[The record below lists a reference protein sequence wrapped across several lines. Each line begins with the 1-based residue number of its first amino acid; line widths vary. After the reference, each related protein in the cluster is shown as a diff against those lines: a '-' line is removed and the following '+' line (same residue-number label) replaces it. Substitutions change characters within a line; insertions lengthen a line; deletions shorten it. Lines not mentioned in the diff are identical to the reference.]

1 MMIHLINKISSLL
14 HGWCEIALLRENHNN
29 TIVHVVTQRTKKC
42 LQNFNVKR
50 SLTVIVFDEAG
61 LETFQFIARDDCL
74 GLNIYITLKSS
85 RDWKK
90 EKVHFIAYM
99 QAHSQKEGK
108 NPFIISFFLF
118 HREGWNSF
126 FGFHDTTLLMFS
138 VCLVSDLIINQ
149 IMASMLHWSKIM
161 LACHTI

>member
-1 MMIHLINKISSLL
+1 MVGVKQHCYVKIIIILSY
-14 HGWCEIALLRENHNN
+14 
-29 TIVHVVTQRTKKC
+29 TQAHSAERTKKC

-90 EKVHFIAYM
+90 EKVHFITCR
-99 QAHSQKEGK
+99 HIRRKKEK
-108 NPFIISFFLF
+108 NPFIISFF
-118 HREGWNSF
+118 F
-126 FGFHDTTLLMFS
+126 FFIGKDGTVFLAFMILHYL
-138 VCLVSDLIINQ
+138 CLVSVQCLT
-149 IMASMLHWSKIM
+149 S
-161 LACHTI
+161 

>member
-1 MMIHLINKISSLL
+1 MSHQRYLKTKMLIHLINKITPILY
-14 HGWCEIALLRENHNN
+14 GWCEVVKLRENHNN
-29 TIVHVVTQRTKKC
+29 TIVHVGTQGTKKC

-90 EKVHFIAYM
+90 RKVHFVTCRHIPR
-99 QAHSQKEGK
+99 KRDK
-108 NPFIISFFLF
+108 NPFIILFF
-118 HREGWNSF
+118 F
-126 FGFHDTTLLMFS
+126 FFIEKDGTVFLAFMILQLHYL
-138 VCLVSDLIINQ
+138 CLVSVQCLT
-149 IMASMLHWSKIM
+149 S
-161 LACHTI
+161 

>member
-1 MMIHLINKISSLL
+1 MLIHLINKITPILY
-14 HGWCEIALLRENHNN
+14 GWCEVVKLRENHNN
-29 TIVHVVTQRTKKC
+29 TIVHVGTQRTKKC

-90 EKVHFIAYM
+90 RKVHFVTCRHIPR
-99 QAHSQKEGK
+99 KRDK
-108 NPFIISFFLF
+108 NPFIILFFLF
-118 HREGWNSF
+118 QREGWNSF